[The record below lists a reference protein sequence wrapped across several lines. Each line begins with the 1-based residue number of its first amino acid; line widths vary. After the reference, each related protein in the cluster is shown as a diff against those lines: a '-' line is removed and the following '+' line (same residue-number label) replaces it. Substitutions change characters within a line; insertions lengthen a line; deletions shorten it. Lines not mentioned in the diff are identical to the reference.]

1 MLHLAVILQPSEAS
15 RNDSTVHKM
24 MVQYFFP
31 PAGDIKVE
39 DAWKTVKKSDL
50 TDSILQCILEWDGID
65 KPLFEIGSP
74 GMNSPRRPSTPKQ
87 INVNGFPELS
97 TNPTEFNG
105 DQNPK
110 TNNSSKK
117 SNKRD
122 GIMQFTTSPCALSQP
137 MKAESSMGLLTQL
150 QSSMD
155 ELHLKIASL
164 IERFNEE
171 SVEEITA
178 LKARVEL
185 VETKLVEIESAS
197 PVKPLQ
203 RNGSK
208 LAQVTPERIQ
218 GKESNKIPKS
228 YPMVIE
234 KLQRKEEESAK
245 KIALLT
251 EKLEIQKAQQEA
263 QQQAFRN
270 TTAQQMTEMLQR
282 IDQITIQMT
291 TTQRLFNAVKP
302 QWLIGHNEI
311 SLSQQEIGSGS
322 WGKVVKATYKGEQ
335 VAAKCLHHQI
345 VADYNIQQF
354 VREIDIFAK
363 CQHQNLLK
371 FVGATLEGDPIIL
384 TELMHTDLST
394 VIKQHKLHD
403 YQIIPL
409 LQDIANG
416 INYLHSF
423 SLGTIIHRDISSTNV
438 LLEGPVKS
446 RWVAKLSD
454 FWSANF
460 LWHTSKGS
468 VVPGNS
474 NYAAPEARSPNNHSE
489 KMDVY
494 SFGVLLFEICS
505 GQTPP
510 SSQLRNEL
518 LPTAAAVWP
527 KPQCHFVSLIVSC
540 IKENKDERPTMS
552 EVLTQL

>member
-1 MLHLAVILQPSEAS
+1 
-15 RNDSTVHKM
+15 
-24 MVQYFFP
+24 
-31 PAGDIKVE
+31 
-39 DAWKTVKKSDL
+39 
-50 TDSILQCILEWDGID
+50 
-65 KPLFEIGSP
+65 
-74 GMNSPRRPSTPKQ
+74 
-87 INVNGFPELS
+87 
-97 TNPTEFNG
+97 
-105 DQNPK
+105 
-110 TNNSSKK
+110 
-117 SNKRD
+117 
-122 GIMQFTTSPCALSQP
+122 
-137 MKAESSMGLLTQL
+137 MGLLAQL

-171 SVEEITA
+171 SVEEITT
-178 LKARVEL
+178 LKTRVEL
-185 VETKLVEIESAS
+185 IETKLIEKETI
-197 PVKPLQ
+197 PVKSVQ

-208 LAQVTPERIQ
+208 LAQEIPERTQ
-218 GKESNKIPKS
+218 GKESKLPKS
-228 YPMVIE
+228 HSMLIE

-245 KIALLT
+245 KIAQLT
-251 EKLEIQKAQQEA
+251 EKLEMQKAQQET

-282 IDQITIQMT
+282 IDQISAQMM

-302 QWLIGHNEI
+302 QWLVAHNEV
-311 SLSQQEIGSGS
+311 SLSQQELGSGS

-335 VAAKCLHHQI
+335 VAAKCLHCQI
-345 VADYNIQQF
+345 VSDHNIQQL

-363 CQHQNLLK
+363 CHHHNLLK
-371 FVGATLEGDPIIL
+371 FIGATLEGDPIIL
-384 TELMHTDLST
+384 TELMHTNLCT

-409 LQDIANG
+409 LQDIASG

-423 SLGTIIHRDISSTNV
+423 TPEPIIHRDISSTNV

-446 RWVAKLSD
+446 RWMAKISD

-460 LWHTSKGS
+460 LWNTSEHS
-468 VVPGNS
+468 VAPGNP
-474 NYAAPEARSPNNHSE
+474 NYAAPEVRSPHSHSE

-494 SFGVLLFEICS
+494 SFGVLLFEVCS

-510 SSQLRNEL
+510 SFQLRNEL

-540 IKENKDERPTMS
+540 TKENRDERPTMS
-552 EVLTQL
+552 EVLDQL

>member
-1 MLHLAVILQPSEAS
+1 MLQ
-15 RNDSTVHKM
+15 
-24 MVQYFFP
+24 
-31 PAGDIKVE
+31 
-39 DAWKTVKKSDL
+39 
-50 TDSILQCILEWDGID
+50 
-65 KPLFEIGSP
+65 
-74 GMNSPRRPSTPKQ
+74 
-87 INVNGFPELS
+87 
-97 TNPTEFNG
+97 G

-110 TNNSSKK
+110 INNNSTKK
-117 SNKRD
+117 SYKHD
-122 GIMQFTTSPCALSQP
+122 TMIQFTTSPCALSQP
-137 MKAESSMGLLTQL
+137 IKSESSMGLLTQL

-155 ELHLKIASL
+155 DLHLKIASL

-178 LKARVEL
+178 LKSKVEL
-185 VETKLVEIESAS
+185 IETKLIEMESNPAKF
-197 PVKPLQ
+197 VQ

-208 LAQVTPERIQ
+208 LAQETPERMQ
-218 GKESNKIPKS
+218 SRDTKIPKS
-228 YPMVIE
+228 SPMLIE

-282 IDQITIQMT
+282 IDQLAVQMT

-302 QWLIGHNEI
+302 KWLIAHNEI
-311 SLSQQEIGSGS
+311 SLSQQELGSGS
-322 WGKVVKATYKGEQ
+322 WGKVVKATYQGEQ

-345 VADYNIQQF
+345 VSDHNIQQF
-354 VREIDIFAK
+354 VHEINIFAK
-363 CQHQNLLK
+363 CRHQNLLK
-371 FVGATLEGDPIIL
+371 FLGASLDGDPIIL
-384 TELMHTDLST
+384 TELMHTNLCT
-394 VIKQHKLHD
+394 VIKQHKLED

-409 LQDIANG
+409 VQDIASG
-416 INYLHSF
+416 INYLHSI
-423 SLGTIIHRDISSTNV
+423 SIIHRDISSTNV

-460 LWHTSKGS
+460 LWHTSEQS
-468 VVPGNS
+468 VVPGNPT
-474 NYAAPEARSPNNHSE
+474 YAAPEVRSPHNHSD

-510 SSQLRNEL
+510 SLLLRNEV

-540 IKENKDERPTMS
+540 MKENKDDRPTTTEILS
-552 EVLTQL
+552 QL